1 MTVRRGR
8 AGARAQQLPFDNR
21 IARHGARGL
30 LKVLDRELTVA
41 VRVDQVVE
49 LADRRLRLLF

>member
-1 MTVRRGR
+1 MRRGR